1 MGPCPVPPAE
11 TGSSTVSRKPPA
23 STEHSHSPCQ
33 VATAVF
39 VPSRSAD
46 SPSVDVVVP
55 VLVVVPVVVAHRPAG
70 VGRRPLGHLVRP
82 HQPRPGEDLLQGL
95 QPAAVVAEALP
106 R

>member
-1 MGPCPVPPAE
+1 MGPCPVPPVE

-46 SPSVDVVVP
+46 SPSVDVPVP
-55 VLVVVPVVVAHRPAG
+55 VVVPVVVAHRPAG
-70 VGRRPLGHLVRP
+70 VGHRPLGHLVRP
-82 HQPRPGEDLLQGL
+82 QQPRPGEDLLQRL
-95 QPAAVVAEALP
+95 QPAAVVAEA
-106 R
+106 